1 MNKRQRKKRLKNIT
15 RRYFVG
21 IDLLRFSDCSVISTK
36 TTEEIYRSFNVPV
49 EYINKSAKETQL
61 AYEELLKTFGIV
73 IKEGCD

>member
-1 MNKRQRKKRLKNIT
+1 
-15 RRYFVG
+15 
-21 IDLLRFSDCSVISTK
+21 
-36 TTEEIYRSFNVPV
+36 VPV

>member
-1 MNKRQRKKRLKNIT
+1 MNKSDAEERLKNKT
-15 RRYFVG
+15 RRYVVG
-21 IDLLRFSDCSVISTK
+21 IDLSTCPDCSVISTK

-73 IKEGCD
+73 IKG